1 MYEMQ
6 GAVCRVLFWG
16 PMKVTLQNKTWISK
30 STLNQKQEKKKKEL
44 PLGAVLLL
52 ISTTCLSLVKPKRER
67 VDPGDEE
74 SHKQ

>member
-30 STLNQKQEKKKKEL
+30 STLNQKQEKKKKKTSVRCSSL
-44 PLGAVLLL
+44 AYKYNVPLTG
-52 ISTTCLSLVKPKRER
+52 
-67 VDPGDEE
+67 
-74 SHKQ
+74 